1 MPITSD
7 YEAHAQE
14 FMKHRECSE
23 IGASTV
29 LAWSHSL
36 PSQAS
41 ILDLGCGSGQPIAI
55 ALARAGFTMH
65 GIDTSTTLVKAYRE
79 KLPQAQVMCE
89 SVEDS
94 TFFHRQ
100 FDAVIA
106 IGLMFLLDENV
117 QTKLIRKVASHLR
130 NGGQFLFTA
139 PTQIHQWQDVL
150 TGARAR
156 SLGAEAYISLCREVG
171 LELTSE
177 LVDEGENHYFLFT
190 KIK

>member
-1 MPITSD
+1 MLMTSD

-14 FMKHRECSE
+14 FMKYRERSE
-23 IGASTV
+23 IGVSTV

-55 ALARAGFTMH
+55 ALARAGFEMH

-117 QTKLIRKVASHLR
+117 QTQLIQKVASHLR

-150 TGARAR
+150 TGAEAK
-156 SLGAEAYISLCREVG
+156 SLGAEAYIFQCHDAG
-171 LELTSE
+171 LALVSE
-177 LVDEGENHYFLFT
+177 FIDEGENHYFLFA
-190 KIK
+190 KLK

>member
-1 MPITSD
+1 MPMTSD

-14 FMKHRECSE
+14 FMKHRERSE
-23 IGASTV
+23 IGVSTV

-41 ILDLGCGSGQPIAI
+41 LLDLGCGSGQPIAI

-79 KLPQAQVMCE
+79 KIPQAQVMCE

-106 IGLMFLLDENV
+106 IGLMFLLDETA
-117 QTKLIRKVASHLR
+117 QAKLIQKVASHLR
-130 NGGQFLFTA
+130 HGGQFLFTA

-156 SLGAEAYISLCREVG
+156 SLGAEAYIFLCRDVG
-171 LELTSE
+171 LGLTSE
-177 LVDEGENHYFLFT
+177 FIDEGENHYFLFT
-190 KIK
+190 KLN